1 MILIVGLGNPKRRFI
16 LTRHNVG
23 FSFIDHLKKLG
34 RFGPWKVSKLLEA
47 KFSKGKLFQ
56 KTVVLV
62 KPLTFMNASGR
73 AVLKIARYYK
83 IPKENILIVHD
94 DIDIEIGRIK
104 ISKDKSSGG
113 HKGVASIIE
122 NLGSK
127 NFLRLRIGIAP
138 LSESEKL
145 KIKNETLEKFVLEK
159 FSKKEIEVLKNVFK
173 VGARAVK
180 VLLKEGVE
188 KAMSEFNK
196 KECL

>member
-23 FSFIDHLKKLG
+23 FLFIDHLKKLG
-34 RFGPWKVSKLLEA
+34 RFGPWKISKLLEV

-56 KTVVLV
+56 KTVLLA
-62 KPLTFMNASGR
+62 KPLTFMNSSGR
-73 AVLKIARYYK
+73 AVLKIARHYK
-83 IPKENILIVHD
+83 IPKENIWIVHD

-104 ISKDKSSGG
+104 ISKGKSSGG
-113 HKGVASIIE
+113 HKGVESVIE
-122 NLGSK
+122 SLGSK
-127 NFLRLRIGIAP
+127 DFVRFRIGIAP

-145 KIKNETLEKFVLEK
+145 KIKNEKLEKFVLEK

-173 VGARAVK
+173 VGARAVE
-180 VLLKEGVE
+180 VLLKDGVE

-196 KECL
+196 KERL

>member
-23 FSFIDHLKKLG
+23 FLFIDHLKKLG
-34 RFGPWKVSKLLEA
+34 RFGPWKISKLLEV

-56 KTVVLV
+56 KTVLLV
-62 KPLTFMNASGR
+62 KPLTFMNSSGR
-73 AVLKIARYYK
+73 AVLKIARHYK
-83 IPKENILIVHD
+83 IPKENIWIVHD

-104 ISKDKSSGG
+104 ISKGKSSGG
-113 HKGVASIIE
+113 HKGVESVIE
-122 NLGSK
+122 SLGSK
-127 NFLRLRIGIAP
+127 DFVRFRIGIAP

-145 KIKNETLEKFVLEK
+145 KIKNEKLEKFVLEK

-173 VGARAVK
+173 VGARAVE
-180 VLLKEGVE
+180 VLLKDGVE

-196 KECL
+196 KERL

>member
-1 MILIVGLGNPKRRFI
+1 MILIVGLGNPGRRFI

-113 HKGVASIIE
+113 HKGVESVIE
-122 NLGSK
+122 SLGSK
-127 NFLRLRIGIAP
+127 DFVRFRIGIAP
-138 LSESEKL
+138 LSKSEK
-145 KIKNETLEKFVLEK
+145 LEKFVLEK
-159 FSKKEIEVLKNVFK
+159 FSKKEIEALKNVFK

-180 VLLKEGVE
+180 VLLKDGVE

-196 KECL
+196 KERL